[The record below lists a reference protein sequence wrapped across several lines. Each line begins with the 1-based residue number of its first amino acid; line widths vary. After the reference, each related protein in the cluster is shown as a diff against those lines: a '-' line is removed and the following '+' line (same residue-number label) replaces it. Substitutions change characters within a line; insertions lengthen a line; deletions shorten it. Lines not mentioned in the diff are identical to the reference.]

1 MPFDP
6 KSAKKAGKK
15 SKRGPAKK
23 EGPSIKEKMEM
34 LYEKVLDDLLINQDK
49 LTKTERVKVFVTLSN
64 YIFPKTKSV
73 RDQFTIEQL
82 KEIDKQGF
90 LDRDPDPAK
99 HYAHSFPN
107 VRYRSKKICETI
119 NLLILIAL
127 NSLYLQETS
136 NIDLHSI

>member
-1 MPFDP
+1 MVTFGLESNFNTHAIRS
-6 KSAKKAGKK
+6 KFSKESRKK

-73 RDQFTIEQL
+73 RDKFTLEQL
-82 KEIDKQGF
+82 KEKNEDLFNQ
-90 LDRDPDPAK
+90 DPDPT
-99 HYAHSFPN
+99 
-107 VRYRSKKICETI
+107 R
-119 NLLILIAL
+119 
-127 NSLYLQETS
+127 
-136 NIDLHSI
+136 